1 MTVVSLTVGFFPKP
15 VKCRHTPPLRRTNQ
29 CSMER
34 EPVEVSVLQEC
45 TTPCEL
51 LLLYCNEGE
60 HLVVLYR
67 QLKRYC
73 TD

>member
-1 MTVVSLTVGFFPKP
+1 
-15 VKCRHTPPLRRTNQ
+15 
-29 CSMER
+29 MER

-67 QLKRYC
+67 QLKQYC